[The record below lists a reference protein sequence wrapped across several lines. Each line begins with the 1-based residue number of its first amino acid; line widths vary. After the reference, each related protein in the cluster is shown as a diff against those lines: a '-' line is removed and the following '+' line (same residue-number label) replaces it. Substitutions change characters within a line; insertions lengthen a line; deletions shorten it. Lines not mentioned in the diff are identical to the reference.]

1 MPLIDIEND
10 LPPPAGRQG
19 ARLHRG
25 RIPRGCGDRVEAGGR
40 LHQHH
45 ARGARRIEALFV
57 PCGRDGISNLISG
70 CLMNLIMK
78 IIKIKM
84 NNFVT
89 IILII
94 VVFKF
99 YQR

>member
-1 MPLIDIEND
+1 
-10 LPPPAGRQG
+10 
-19 ARLHRG
+19 
-25 RIPRGCGDRVEAGGR
+25 
-40 LHQHH
+40 
-45 ARGARRIEALFV
+45 
-57 PCGRDGISNLISG
+57 
-70 CLMNLIMK
+70 MNLIMK